1 MSIEGGVRFGL
12 GSFCIGEYGGRVLKE
27 YQMQVGRA
35 SVKLEFSEEAEAG
48 LKERVKAMIE
58 KAFQNRIEEEFM
70 KFEEVC
76 SAN

>member
-1 MSIEGGVRFGL
+1 M
-12 GSFCIGEYGGRVLKE
+12 LKE
-27 YQMQVGRA
+27 YRMQVGRA
-35 SVKLEFSEEAEAG
+35 SVKVAFCEEAEAG
-48 LKERVKAMIE
+48 LKERVKGMLE